1 MNGETGVTVIR
12 PPFEVVT
19 SGKVFRP
26 SRRLRNKYWFT
37 AVVTAATIWAITIL
51 TFYGAAYFLRFV
63 DGPDLWSLLEQQWV
77 QMNWWIWVINACWL
91 VPTMIVVQV
100 YVNSIEYSVLGQSG
114 ESLPEI
120 YVKKGIIN
128 ITKKHVPLRTIT
140 NIASMAGPFD
150 RLFRIGNVEIE
161 TASSSVGAAGTT
173 EPEEKIE
180 GVVFYEELRN
190 YILRELRKLGAPY
203 VTGTEVVQPTKT
215 GYTQE
220 RPVALP
226 ESATTDEILIT
237 LREMRDILQRMDEK
251 LDRRGGR

>member
-1 MNGETGVTVIR
+1 MSSETGVTVIR

-37 AVVTAATIWAITIL
+37 VAFTAVTIWAITIL
-51 TFYGAAYFLRFV
+51 MFYGIAYLLLSL
-63 DGPDLWSLLEQQWV
+63 GLPDLWNLLEQQWV
-77 QMNWWIWVINACWL
+77 QMNWWIWFINACWL
-91 VPTMIVVQV
+91 VPTAILAQV

-120 YVKKGIIN
+120 YVKKGIIDV
-128 ITKKHVPLRTIT
+128 TKKHVPLRTIT
-140 NIASMAGPFD
+140 NIASTAGPFD
-150 RLFRIGNVEIE
+150 RLFRIGSVEIE

-180 GVVFYEELRN
+180 GVVFYEELRD
-190 YILRELRKLGAPY
+190 YILRELRKLGTPY

-251 LDRRGGR
+251 LDRRRGR

>member
-1 MNGETGVTVIR
+1 LNGETGVTVIR

-19 SGKVFRP
+19 SGKVFKP

-37 AVVTAATIWAITIL
+37 IAVTAVTIWAITIL
-51 TFYGAAYFLRFV
+51 MFYGIAYLFQSVGL
-63 DGPDLWSLLEQQWV
+63 PDLWNLLKQQWV
-77 QMNWWIWVINACWL
+77 QMNWWIWVINACWSIPTAVL
-91 VPTMIVVQV
+91 VRV

-120 YVKKGIIN
+120 YVKKGIID

-140 NIASMAGPFD
+140 NIASTAGPFD
-150 RLFRIGNVEIE
+150 RLFRIGNIEIE
-161 TASSSVGAAGTT
+161 TAGASVGAAGAT

-180 GVVFYEELRN
+180 GVVFYEELRD

-203 VTGTEVVQPTKT
+203 VTGTEVVQPTKA
-215 GYTQE
+215 GYAQE
-220 RPVALP
+220 TSVALP